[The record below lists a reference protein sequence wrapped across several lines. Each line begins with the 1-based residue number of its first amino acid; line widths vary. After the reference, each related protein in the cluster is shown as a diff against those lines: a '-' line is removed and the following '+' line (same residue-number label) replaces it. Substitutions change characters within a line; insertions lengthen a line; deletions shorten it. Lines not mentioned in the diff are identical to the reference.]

1 MREYI
6 HRIDSYSGIEG
17 EYILQVDFILKS
29 ARIVDSEF
37 NPPLDWS
44 DQKIER
50 IPHTRDITAFK
61 MGDSIRGIETTHKV
75 EYESKSHTRAL
86 DEVIVESYGLSDE
99 KYIRLTVH
107 LSSNEQEYIE
117 LQFYG
122 NEEEFQQIL
131 DGFKLVF
138 EDLDEEQKQ
147 LKVCKK
153 AIKLGAWRVVEF
165 NALEYLK
172 ANPNDPEA
180 LMYLGIARGEQG
192 FEPEGENLLL
202 TSLTF
207 DPNNHHAYYHLG
219 VLVMKQG
226 RKILASNC
234 FSKGLEYEPEYH
246 SLLYQL
252 GRAHELMNSDEDA
265 IRMYEKAL
273 ENIPIKEDTW
283 ADSIDDFSDD
293 ARIAIKRIQQK
304 LDGTH

>member
-6 HRIDSYSGIEG
+6 HRIDSYSGIDG

-29 ARIVDSEF
+29 ARIIDSEF

-44 DQKIER
+44 DQKTER
-50 IPHTRDITAFK
+50 IPHTRDITVFK
-61 MGDSIRGIETTHKV
+61 IGDTVRGIEVTHTV
-75 EYESKSHTRAL
+75 DYELKSHTRAL

-99 KYIRLTVH
+99 KYVRLIMQ
-107 LSSNEQEYIE
+107 LSSNDSDFIE
-117 LQFYG
+117 LQFHG
-122 NEEEFQQIL
+122 NEQEFQRIL
-131 DGFKLVF
+131 EGFKSIFGVSH
-138 EDLDEEQKQ
+138 EEQQ
-147 LKVCKK
+147 LRVCKT
-153 AIKLGAWRVVEF
+153 ATSLGAWRVVEF

-172 ANPNDPEA
+172 RNPNDSEA

-234 FSKGLEYEPEYH
+234 FSKGLEYKPEHH

-252 GRAHELMNSDEDA
+252 GRAHELMDSNEDA
-265 IRMYEKAL
+265 TRMYEKAL
-273 ENIPIKEDTW
+273 ENIPIKEEPWT
-283 ADSIDDFSDD
+283 DSIDDFSDE
-293 ARIAIKRIQQK
+293 ARKAIKRIQQK
-304 LDGTH
+304 LDGTP